1 MADSEKNQEKQ
12 VDEKV
17 VAEDAVPAEKPE
29 TLPVEAEETQEDPA
43 ITDSQLNAVL
53 TRNKFY
59 QDGYR
64 SMLKIVALEALVI
77 LGLVVVLIMFIG
89 FTEPKNKYF
98 ATTED
103 GRLVPIVSLASPN
116 LSHPALISWSSQAV
130 TDVMTFGFHDFRRRL
145 QESSRYFTRGG
156 WTSFTEA
163 LNSSGLID
171 SVKSNRQVLT
181 AVPISAPIIRSE
193 GALNGRYQWEI
204 EIPLRVNVQYGQSS
218 RVLSQTIRLTIVR
231 VSRLES
237 PSGIGI
243 EKWVAFQR

>member
-1 MADSEKNQEKQ
+1 MTQNQENNKSQ
-12 VDEKV
+12 TVK
-17 VAEDAVPAEKPE
+17 ASKPGSDKE
-29 TLPVEAEETQEDPA
+29 SE
-43 ITDSQLNAVL
+43 ITDSQLNTVV
-53 TRNKFY
+53 TRNQYY

-64 SMLKIVALEALVI
+64 AMIRIVAIQSVAI
-77 LGLVVVLIMFIG
+77 LGLIAAFVLFVN
-89 FTEPKNKYF
+89 FSEPKNKYF

-103 GRLVPIVSLASPN
+103 GRLVPLVPLASAN

-130 TDVMTFGFHDFRRRL
+130 TDVMTFGFHDYRRRL

-171 SVKSNRQVLT
+171 SVKNNRQVLT

-193 GALNGRYQWEI
+193 GVLNGRYQWEI
-204 EIPLRVNVQYGQSS
+204 ELPIRVNVQFGQTS

-243 EKWVAFQR
+243 EQWVAFQR